1 MIIETCYLIKTESR
15 AKPKSNVENHQIA
28 SRDDERKN
36 NDANVD
42 DINCMLKKGK
52 CMNIH
57 VLTGSKDKPLICTKM
72 LVDSGNSGRSLNL
85 KLHACKYSIRTAQGG
100 KVNILGKTNP
110 LRFAMQNCS
119 HIFRWPFLVARE
131 ATI

>member
-15 AKPKSNVENHQIA
+15 AKTKSNVDNHQIA
-28 SRDDERKN
+28 SHDDERMN

-72 LVDSGNSGRSLNL
+72 LVDSGNSGRSLISEKLAKTLNF
-85 KLHACKYSIRTAQGG
+85 KLHACKYSMHTAKGEKWLFWERQT
-100 KVNILGKTNP
+100 L
-110 LRFAMQNCS
+110 
-119 HIFRWPFLVARE
+119 
-131 ATI
+131 